1 MSVSPAEF
9 IKWLYVF
16 DVPFGGGGG
25 GGVTASQVQQGIFN
39 NATSVTYLADNYT
52 VLLNPAVSTL
62 TDGLIV
68 TFTAPGTNTTSAPT
82 LKVNA
87 LAPVLMDLAGAAVAP
102 GDIQSGTTYITVYNA
117 VAGTFA
123 LTNPSFSAANT
134 FLVQSNLY
142 NFAIDAGAAN
152 AYVATINPA
161 PPAIFGALGVILQI
175 GSGHANTGASTLT
188 LNSISYPIVS
198 ASGHALVG
206 GEIISSGLSYFLYS
220 GVFDAFVLINAVPNM
235 LAPFVLLSN
244 EAALYPNSFSLGS
257 LATGLLKQSVS
268 GGVATLANA
277 VNGTDYWMPGDV
289 IVLPG
294 LPTDPADAASKAYVD
309 SAVAGLAP
317 APPCYAS
324 STTNLTGYTYVNG
337 AAGVGATLTAGSN
350 GAFTTDGTTPPVN
363 SAILY
368 KDDTDGA
375 GAYNGIYIL
384 TTAGTVG
391 TPAILTRATY
401 YDTPTEI
408 NTTGLIPV
416 TNGTVWGGT
425 LWLNLTPVTTIGTD
439 PVTYSQFGKFS
450 GILPLSQGGTEAN
463 LTASLGGIFYSTA
476 SKGAILSG
484 PATAQQMLMS
494 GSSDAPFWST
504 TVWPVTST
512 INQLLYSSANNV
524 ISGLATAN
532 SGVLITSAGGVPSI
546 AQTLPAIVQGNIT
559 ALGTIASGVWNG
571 TGIGV
576 AYGGTGL
583 TSTTINQI
591 LFSSANNVITG
602 MATANNG
609 ILITSAGGIPSIG
622 STLPAAVQ
630 GNITALGT
638 IATGVWNGTGIGVAY
653 GGTGLTS
660 TTINQLLYSS
670 ANNTIA
676 GLATANSSILSTSV
690 AGVPTWTQALPT
702 AVQVAVASLNSGT
715 TASATTFWRG
725 DGVWATPVNT
735 GTVNSGLIN
744 QVAYYAAAGTTLSGL
759 ATANNGV
766 LITSAGGIPSISST
780 LPAAVQGNITALGTI
795 ATGVWNGTGIG
806 VPYGGTGLTA
816 TVANQLLYSSA
827 TNTIAGL
834 ATANNGVLV
843 TSVAGV
849 PSISSTLPAAVQG
862 NITALGTIATGV
874 WNGTGIGVAYG
885 GTGLT
890 ATVAN
895 QLLYS
900 SATNTIAGLA
910 TANNGVL
917 VTSAGGVP
925 SISSTLPAAVQGNIT
940 ALGTIATGVWN
951 GTGIGVPYGGTGLTA
966 TVANQLLYSSATNTI
981 AGLATANNGV
991 LVTSAGGVPS
1001 IGSTLPAAVQ
1011 GNITALGTIATG
1023 VWNGTVIDAAYGGT
1037 GVSNASG
1044 STITLGGAFS
1054 TSGAYSLA
1062 ITLSG
1067 ATAITLPTSGT
1078 LITNAVT
1085 TLSSLASIGT
1095 ITTGVWNGTTI
1106 APAHGGTGLTS
1117 TTINQILYSS
1127 ANNVI
1132 AGLATAN
1139 SSILITSSL
1148 GVPSLSQSLPTAV
1161 QVTVSSLNSGTG
1173 ATSSTY
1179 WRGDGTWAT
1188 IPSSGV
1194 SSITGTTNQVIAS
1207 ASTGAVTLS
1216 LPQSIATSSAV
1227 QFSSLQ
1233 LSNTGLLDAN
1243 ANAMLA
1249 FVATASS
1256 VNNFSFANSATAGS
1270 PTLSAVGTDPNIA
1283 LTLKGKGT
1291 GGVLRQGITS
1301 GSSAVAGYAGEV
1313 IKSVIAYNAS
1323 TNPSFTSGNPLNITS
1338 ISLTAGNWIVFGN
1351 VTITGSTTNLTYDYT
1366 WISSASVTLP
1376 DASLFAVN
1384 PNLISETCG
1393 LAAPTLTLLL
1403 TTTTTVYLSAQCGF
1417 SSGTARGCGGIY
1429 GVRI

>member
-1 MSVSPAEF
+1 V
-9 IKWLYVF
+9 
-16 DVPFGGGGG
+16 
-25 GGVTASQVQQGIFN
+25 
-39 NATSVTYLADNYT
+39 
-52 VLLNPAVSTL
+52 
-62 TDGLIV
+62 
-68 TFTAPGTNTTSAPT
+68 
-82 LKVNA
+82 
-87 LAPVLMDLAGAAVAP
+87 
-102 GDIQSGTTYITVYNA
+102 
-117 VAGTFA
+117 
-123 LTNPSFSAANT
+123 
-134 FLVQSNLY
+134 
-142 NFAIDAGAAN
+142 
-152 AYVATINPA
+152 
-161 PPAIFGALGVILQI
+161 
-175 GSGHANTGASTLT
+175 
-188 LNSISYPIVS
+188 
-198 ASGHALVG
+198 
-206 GEIISSGLSYFLYS
+206 
-220 GVFDAFVLINAVPNM
+220 
-235 LAPFVLLSN
+235 
-244 EAALYPNSFSLGS
+244 
-257 LATGLLKQSVS
+257 
-268 GGVATLANA
+268 
-277 VNGTDYWMPGDV
+277 
-289 IVLPG
+289 
-294 LPTDPADAASKAYVD
+294 
-309 SAVAGLAP
+309 
-317 APPCYAS
+317 
-324 STTNLTGYTYVNG
+324 
-337 AAGVGATLTAGSN
+337 
-350 GAFTTDGTTPPVN
+350 
-363 SAILY
+363 
-368 KDDTDGA
+368 
-375 GAYNGIYIL
+375 
-384 TTAGTVG
+384 
-391 TPAILTRATY
+391 
-401 YDTPTEI
+401 
-408 NTTGLIPV
+408 
-416 TNGTVWGGT
+416 
-425 LWLNLTPVTTIGTD
+425 
-439 PVTYSQFGKFS
+439 
-450 GILPLSQGGTEAN
+450 
-463 LTASLGGIFYSTA
+463 
-476 SKGAILSG
+476 
-484 PATAQQMLMS
+484 
-494 GSSDAPFWST
+494 
-504 TVWPVTST
+504 
-512 INQLLYSSANNV
+512 
-524 ISGLATAN
+524 
-532 SGVLITSAGGVPSI
+532 
-546 AQTLPAIVQGNIT
+546 
-559 ALGTIASGVWNG
+559 
-571 TGIGV
+571 
-576 AYGGTGL
+576 
-583 TSTTINQI
+583 
-591 LFSSANNVITG
+591 
-602 MATANNG
+602 
-609 ILITSAGGIPSIG
+609 
-622 STLPAAVQ
+622 
-630 GNITALGT
+630 
-638 IATGVWNGTGIGVAY
+638 
-653 GGTGLTS
+653 
-660 TTINQLLYSS
+660 
-670 ANNTIA
+670 
-676 GLATANSSILSTSV
+676 
-690 AGVPTWTQALPT
+690 
-702 AVQVAVASLNSGT
+702 
-715 TASATTFWRG
+715 
-725 DGVWATPVNT
+725 
-735 GTVNSGLIN
+735 
-744 QVAYYAAAGTTLSGL
+744 
-759 ATANNGV
+759 
-766 LITSAGGIPSISST
+766 PSISST

-849 PSISSTLPAAVQG
+849 PSIS
-862 NITALGTIATGV
+862 
-874 WNGTGIGVAYG
+874 
-885 GTGLT
+885 
-890 ATVAN
+890 
-895 QLLYS
+895 
-900 SATNTIAGLA
+900 
-910 TANNGVL
+910 
-917 VTSAGGVP
+917 
-925 SISSTLPAAVQGNIT
+925 
-940 ALGTIATGVWN
+940 
-951 GTGIGVPYGGTGLTA
+951 
-966 TVANQLLYSSATNTI
+966 
-981 AGLATANNGV
+981 
-991 LVTSAGGVPS
+991 
-1001 IGSTLPAAVQ
+1001 STLPAAVQ

-1249 FVATASS
+1249 FVATAFS
-1256 VNNFSFANSATAGS
+1256 VNNFSFANAATAGS

-1384 PNLISETCG
+1384 PNLISATCG

-1417 SSGTARGCGGIY
+1417 TSGTARGCGGIY